1 MASFIVGVVSK
12 HDLATYAKYAQAG
25 YESLAGFDVEVTAVE
40 QPEVLEGSFA
50 GSSII
55 IMKFKDD
62 GAAKRWYESEAY
74 QTAIPMRHASAS
86 TTFTIHFAAQ

>member
-1 MASFIVGVVSK
+1 MASYIVGVVSK
-12 HDLATYAKYAQAG
+12 QNLAAYADYAQAG
-25 YESLAGFDVEVTAVE
+25 FESLAGFDVEVTAVD
-40 QPEVLEGSFA
+40 QPEVLEGGFP

-62 GAAKRWYESEAY
+62 NAARRWYESETY
-74 QTAIPMRHASAS
+74 QAAIPLRHASAS

>member
-1 MASFIVGVVSK
+1 MASYIVGVVSK

-25 YESLAGFDVEVTAVE
+25 YESLAGFDVEVAAVE
-40 QPEVLEGSFA
+40 QPEVLEGSFP

-62 GAAKRWYESEAY
+62 AAAKRWYESEAY
-74 QTAIPMRHASAS
+74 QAAIPLRHASAS
-86 TTFTIHFAAQ
+86 TILSIHFVAQ